1 MRRVLVFRFSNAS
14 SSDLVSLGIAS
25 HQGDAQ
31 NDECQNEQRIAT
43 NVNCKSDEVARSIP
57 R

>member
-14 SSDLVSLGIAS
+14 SSDLVSLGVAS

-31 NDECQNEQRIAT
+31 NNECQNEQRIAT
-43 NVNCKSDEVARSIP
+43 DVHRECNKVARSIP